1 MIRVS
6 ESGNQIQG
14 FLVLMNRSEIEVRPP
29 LVRFLHLGRQPVNLS
44 VHQLSFMCTRWP
56 AQRSTIV
63 Q

>member
-14 FLVLMNRSEIEVRPP
+14 FLVLMNSEIEVRPP
-29 LVRFLHLGRQPVNLS
+29 LVRFPHLGSQPVNHS
-44 VHQLSFMCTRWP
+44 VHQLSFMRTRWP